1 MKCFWQQRHPQI
13 RRTGGA
19 IALATMLAIG
29 GLALKPA
36 SLLNAG
42 VSESP
47 TGNQQAKAQ
56 ATATV
61 RSKHR
66 DQQTRQIRPENFDLQ
81 RFPVTNQNESHW
93 RNILWTTA
101 VVEPQEAFVA
111 TSLSQILSLMTQRGL
126 SDSQMRTIDMAV
138 KVGTQLYLVDR
149 STYAGVQQ
157 QFMRAVEQ
165 SSDAEWVAVSLAGL
179 AKFGMSNEDLQRL
192 GSQVKRRFPN
202 WSRNIYLQTTF
213 QDIQARSQTAA
224 LPPMVDLLNWTIAPK
239 QLHAY
244 AICRPNRDV
253 LCRLIL
259 KDRDGEFIRQGGQLW
274 SVPLLLRSIHNL
286 NWNFVRGQTPQGIY
300 RIEGSVPQPDDE
312 FFRAYGQ
319 FSLVNLYVPF
329 EVGAKQF
336 LPGRSGHFA
345 GSLTDYLGL
354 LPPSWRNYWAIQ
366 QSYWAGK
373 AGRSLFR
380 IHGTGD
386 SPDFFSRKEKHPG
399 SLNWNPTIGCLSA
412 LELYNEQ
419 GQLLEADMP
428 KILRA
433 FEMVGGKN
441 YAGYLVVVDLPGEV
455 EDPIAL
461 QEIEAIVSPK
471 KTAANPKPK
480 ATPQKPGKSSP
491 AVKPSKPAQ
500 LAKPSQRTTKAPPAS
515 FQPTTSLVVKS
526 NSVATLPSSAPP
538 SVNLPAPEP
547 EATDFSPIP
556 IAY

>member
-1 MKCFWQQRHPQI
+1 MKCFWQHRHPDL

-19 IALATMLAIG
+19 IALAIVLAIS

-36 SLLNAG
+36 SFLNAG

-47 TGNQQAKAQ
+47 TGNKQAKSQ
-56 ATATV
+56 ATATA

-81 RFPVTNQNESHW
+81 RFPVTNQTESHW

-101 VVEPQEAFVA
+101 VVEPQEPFVA
-111 TSLSQILSLMTQRGL
+111 DSLTQILSLMTQPGL

-149 STYAGVQQ
+149 SLYAGIKQRFLQAVQ
-157 QFMRAVEQ
+157 Q
-165 SSDAEWVAVSLAGL
+165 SSDAEWVAVSLSSL
-179 AKFGMSNEDLQRL
+179 AKFNLANDELQRL
-192 GSQVKRRFPN
+192 ITQVKQRFPR
-202 WSRNIYLQTTF
+202 WSSNVYLQTTL
-213 QDIQARSQTAA
+213 QDLQASLQAPD
-224 LPPMVDLLNWTIAPK
+224 LPPLADLLNWTIAPK

-244 AICRPNRDV
+244 AICRSDRDV
-253 LCRLIL
+253 LCRLIV
-259 KDRDGEFIRQGGQLW
+259 KDRNGEFLRQGDQLW

-286 NWNFVRGQTPQGIY
+286 SWNFVRGQTPQGIY

-329 EVGAKQF
+329 EAGAKQF
-336 LPGRSGHFA
+336 FPGRSGSFA

-354 LPPSWRNYWAIQ
+354 FPPSWRNYWAIQ

-373 AGRSLFR
+373 IGRGLFR

-386 SPDFFSRKEKHPG
+386 SPDFFSRKNKNPD

-428 KILRA
+428 KILQA

-441 YAGYLVVVDLPGEV
+441 YAGYLVVVDVPGDV
-455 EDPIAL
+455 KTPIAL
-461 QEIEAIVSPK
+461 HEIEKIVFPEQ
-471 KTAANPKPK
+471 AAAGRKNK
-480 ATPQKPGKSSP
+480 AKSQKLGKSH
-491 AVKPSKPAQ
+491 KPAKS
-500 LAKPSQRTTKAPPAS
+500 AKTVRSAGDTAKTQAAS
-515 FQPTTSLVVKS
+515 ARATASLVVQLDP
-526 NSVATLPSSAPP
+526 VATLPNSEPAP
-538 SVNLPAPEP
+538 VDTPAPESQ
-547 EATDFSPIP
+547 ASDLSPIP

>member
-1 MKCFWQQRHPQI
+1 MKCFWQQRHPNL

-19 IALATMLAIG
+19 IALATVLAIG

-47 TGNQQAKAQ
+47 TGNQQAKSQ
-56 ATATV
+56 ATATA

-81 RFPVTNQNESHW
+81 RFPVTNQTESHW
-93 RNILWTTA
+93 RNILWTAA
-101 VVEPQEAFVA
+101 VVEPQESFVA
-111 TSLSQILSLMTQRGL
+111 DSLSQILSLMTRQGL

-149 STYAGVQQ
+149 SLYAGVKQ
-157 QFMRAVEQ
+157 QFIQAVEQ
-165 SSDAEWVAVSLAGL
+165 SSDAEWVAVSLSGV
-179 AKFGMSNEDLQRL
+179 AKFGLSNNDLQSLIGR
-192 GSQVKRRFPN
+192 VKQRFPR
-202 WSRNIYLQTTF
+202 WSSNVYLHTTL
-213 QDIQARSQTAA
+213 QDIQASLQSPDT
-224 LPPMVDLLNWTIAPK
+224 PPLADLLNWTIAPK

-244 AICRPNRDV
+244 AICRSDRDV

-259 KDRDGEFIRQGGQLW
+259 KDRNGEFIQQGGQLW
-274 SVPLLLRSIHNL
+274 SVPLLLRSIHSL
-286 NWNFVRGQTPQGIY
+286 NWNFVRGQTPQGVY

-329 EVGAKQF
+329 EPGAKQF
-336 LPGRSGHFA
+336 LPGRAGRFD
-345 GSLTDYLGL
+345 GSLTDYLEL
-354 LPPSWRNYWAIQ
+354 LPPSWRNHWAMQ
-366 QSYWAGK
+366 QTFWAGK
-373 AGRSLFR
+373 IGRGLFR

-386 SPDFFSRKEKHPG
+386 SPDFFSRKEKNPD
-399 SLNWNPTIGCLSA
+399 SFNWNPTIGCLSA

-441 YAGYLVVVDLPGEV
+441 YTGYLVVVDVPG
-455 EDPIAL
+455 DAKTPIAL
-461 QEIEAIVSPK
+461 RDIEAIVLPE
-471 KTAANPKPK
+471 KTAANRQNK
-480 ATPQKPGKSSP
+480 AKSQKPGKS
-491 AVKPSKPAQ
+491 VKPAKSSKSTNQPISKAK
-500 LAKPSQRTTKAPPAS
+500 LTSAKPTTA
-515 FQPTTSLVVKS
+515 LVVQLNAGTTRS
-526 NSVATLPSSAPP
+526 NSTPMP
-538 SVNLPAPEP
+538 VNAPEP
-547 EATDFSPIP
+547 ESAATTLSPIP

>member
-1 MKCFWQQRHPQI
+1 MKCFWHHQYPNI

-19 IALATMLAIG
+19 IALATVLAIG

-47 TGNQQAKAQ
+47 TGNQQAKVQ
-56 ATATV
+56 ATAAT
-61 RSKHR
+61 RSQHR
-66 DQQTRQIRPENFDLQ
+66 DQQTRQIRPDNYDVQ
-81 RFPVTNQNESHW
+81 RFPVTNQHESHW

-111 TSLSQILSLMTQRGL
+111 DSLSQILSLMTRRGL

-149 STYAGVQQ
+149 SLYAGVKQ
-157 QFMRAVEQ
+157 QFIRAVEQ
-165 SSDAEWVAVSLAGL
+165 SADPEWVAASLSGL
-179 AKFGMSNEDLQRL
+179 AKFGLTNNELQRL
-192 GSQVKRRFPN
+192 IAQVKRRFPN
-202 WSRNIYLQTTF
+202 WSRNVHLQTTV
-213 QDIQARSQTAA
+213 QDIQATVQPPA
-224 LPPMVDLLNWTIAPK
+224 LPPLADLLTWTIAPK

-244 AICRPNRDV
+244 AICRSDRDV

-259 KDRDGEFIRQGGQLW
+259 KDRNGEFIRQGGQLW

-329 EVGAKQF
+329 ETGARQF
-336 LPGRSGHFA
+336 LPGRSGHFT

-366 QSYWAGK
+366 QTFWAGK
-373 AGRSLFR
+373 IGRSLFR

-386 SPDFFSRKEKHPG
+386 SPDFFSRKAKNPD
-399 SLNWNPTIGCLSA
+399 SFNWNPTIGCLSA

-428 KILRA
+428 KILKA
-433 FEMVGGKN
+433 FEMVGGRN
-441 YAGYLVVVDLPGEV
+441 YAGYLVVVDVPG
-455 EDPIAL
+455 DIKTPIAL
-461 QEIEAIVSPK
+461 GEIEAMLPPA
-471 KTAANPKPK
+471 KTAANPKNNAK
-480 ATPQKPGKSSP
+480 SQKSGKPQAPAKPAKSTQ
-491 AVKPSKPAQ
+491 PSKPP
-500 LAKPSQRTTKAPPAS
+500 AKAKAAS
-515 FQPTTSLVVKS
+515 TQPTASRVVQL
-526 NSVATLPSSAPP
+526 NSVATLPNAAPIP
-538 SVNLPAPEP
+538 ANLPATEP
-547 EATDFSPIP
+547 AATELSPIP

>member
-1 MKCFWQQRHPQI
+1 MKCFWQHRHPHI

-19 IALATMLAIG
+19 IALATVLAIG

-47 TGNQQAKAQ
+47 TGNKQAKSQ

-66 DQQTRQIRPENFDLQ
+66 EQQTRQIRPENFDLQ
-81 RFPVTNQNESHW
+81 RFPVTNQTESHW

-101 VVEPQEAFVA
+101 VVEPQAPFIA
-111 TSLSQILSLMTQRGL
+111 DSLSQILSLMTRRGL
-126 SDSQMRTIDMAV
+126 SDSQMRTIDMAA
-138 KVGTQLYLVDR
+138 KVATQLYQVDP
-149 STYAGVQQ
+149 SLYAGVKQ
-157 QFMRAVEQ
+157 QFIQAIEQ
-165 SSDAEWVAVSLAGL
+165 SRDAEWVAVSLSGL
-179 AKFGMSNEDLQRL
+179 TKFGVSEADLQRL
-192 GSQVKRRFPN
+192 VGRVKQRFPR
-202 WSRNIYLQTTF
+202 WSSNVYLKTTL
-213 QDIQARSQTAA
+213 QDVQAA
-224 LPPMVDLLNWTIAPK
+224 LQPPDLPPLADLLNWTIAPK

-244 AICRPNRDV
+244 AICRPDRDV

-259 KDRDGEFIRQGGQLW
+259 KDRDGKFIQQGGQLW

-329 EVGAKQF
+329 EAGARQF
-336 LPGRSGHFA
+336 LPGRSGHFS

-373 AGRSLFR
+373 IGRSLFR

-386 SPDFFSRKEKHPG
+386 SPDFFSRKEKNPD
-399 SLNWNPTIGCLSA
+399 SFNWNPTIGCLSA

-433 FEMVGGKN
+433 FEMVAGKN
-441 YAGYLVVVDLPGEV
+441 YAGYLVVIDVPGDIKTPIGLRDL
-455 EDPIAL
+455 
-461 QEIEAIVSPK
+461 EAMVFPE
-471 KTAANPKPK
+471 KTAANRKNK
-480 ATPQKPGKSSP
+480 AKSQ
-491 AVKPSKPAQ
+491 KPSKPQKSVKPAK
-500 LAKPSQRTTKAPPAS
+500 LAKKSGYKAKAQTASTQRAA
-515 FQPTTSLVVKS
+515 SLVVEL
-526 NSVATLPSSAPP
+526 NSVAALPNSAPTP
-538 SVNLPAPEP
+538 VNGPISQPETT
-547 EATDFSPIP
+547 EELSPIP